1 MRQVAKSLSL
11 MIKYI
16 NSLEFNILIYLLE
29 ADIVK
34 RRFFSIQMLL
44 TEPRIYTRRFGD
56 KFEFVCKFD
65 KRENFYA

>member
-16 NSLEFNILIYLLE
+16 NSLEINILIYLLE

-34 RRFFSIQMLL
+34 RRFFSIQMLF

-56 KFEFVCKFD
+56 KCEFVCNFD
-65 KRENFYA
+65 KRENFYG